1 MAHRSLIQAIT
12 FSGPSGSGKSATARA
27 LLDICSDIELVKGY
41 TTRRIRKD
49 ELAFPVRHREYHYI
63 SHEEF
68 DARDSRGEFEWKVE
82 LDSGRYATPKRVFER
97 QNGGVVLFLVTPDT
111 VSRIHTLSTGYVR
124 SFFFF
129 PPPKDEIISR
139 MRDRGDN
146 EDEIRARLVDSR
158 NPSWIKPLRD
168 GSIDWIPVVT
178 KKRDFHKTA
187 DEILQHLGMQ

>member
-1 MAHRSLIQAIT
+1 MC
-12 FSGPSGSGKSATARA
+12 P
-27 LLDICSDIELVKGY
+27 DIELAKGY
-41 TTRRIRKD
+41 TTRAPRSS
-49 ELAFPVRHREYHYI
+49 ELALPVCHREYYYI
-63 SHEEF
+63 SQKEF
-68 DARDSRGEFEWKVE
+68 DERDSRGEFEWKVE
-82 LDSGRYATPKRVFER
+82 LESGRYATPKELFCQ
-97 QNGGVVLFLVTPDT
+97 QNGRIALFLVVPDT
-111 VSRIHTLSTGYVR
+111 VSRIHTLSAGYVR

-168 GSIDWIPVVT
+168 VSIDWIPVVT

-187 DEILQHLGMQ
+187 DEILQHLGLQ